1 MRTFTTGSER
11 TVPRAVRYGA
21 AVLFWLAVWHI
32 ASVRIGRDILLVSP
46 IEVVKTLFTFIREAS
61 FWHTVWFSFARIA
74 GGFFSALAA
83 GVLLA
88 AVSAALP
95 FVRTLLSPLTAAVKA
110 TPVASFI
117 ILALLWIPSRNLA
130 LFISMLMVFPVIYT
144 NTLTGI
150 LSVDKKLLEMARVFR
165 VPFGKR
171 LLFIYL
177 PDVMHFF
184 VSACRVSL
192 GLCWKSGVAAE
203 VIGQPDGSVGDKLY
217 RAKIYLETADLL
229 AWTVV
234 IIAVSAAFEKIFLVL
249 LGLIEE
255 RLRK

>member
-1 MRTFTTGSER
+1 MKAFTTGSER
-11 TVPRAVRYGA
+11 TVPRAVSYGA

-32 ASVRIGRDILLVSP
+32 ASVRIGKDILLVSP

-61 FWHTVWFSFARIA
+61 FWHTVGFSFVRIV

-88 AVSAALP
+88 ALSFAVP
-95 FVRTLLSPLTAAVKA
+95 FVRALLSPLTAAVKA

-150 LSVDKKLLEMARVFR
+150 LSVDKKLLEMAKVFR

-171 LLFIYL
+171 LLYIYL
-177 PDVMHFF
+177 PDVMPFF
-184 VSACRVSL
+184 VSACKVSL

-203 VIGQPDGSVGDKLY
+203 VIGQPDGSVGDRLY
-217 RAKIYLETADLL
+217 RSKIYLETADLL

-234 IIAVSAAFEKIFLVL
+234 IIIISAVFEKIFLAFLRL
-249 LGLIEE
+249 LEKRI
-255 RLRK
+255 RR